1 MIPRLRPTLTHRDYF
16 TQALTFAWPRTNTA
30 DHLDATVTVTQPY
43 GFAQTLTASAERSDG
58 RGEIVL
64 DYPLVDEGRYASR
77 PSKDAEG
84 RAPWGMGVYRFDV
97 ELSSNRKT
105 VATGVVNLDP
115 NSFFGEIGGM
125 RLAQVDSVHQF
136 IECASERPAFIDT
149 TTLTFTIRTLP
160 ERVRT
165 CDVEVDVVRP
175 RKPSPVVEP
184 IRLSLRSKVQR
195 FSFDATGWARGE
207 YWLRVKI
214 LRDENPVGP
223 FLVPPGLHRNTSRR
237 RTTPE
242 SPSHR
247 TRPPVHGRWLVFRVV
262 LRTTAHTGPA
272 GSPVRRPDRGHRST
286 VGRRPGSPRPRVI
299 FIPRRVQTVPCPL
312 PRRPFERG

>member
-84 RAPWGMGVYRFDV
+84 RAPWGLGVYRFEV

-105 VATGVVNLDP
+105 VATGVMNLDP

-125 RLAQVDSVHQF
+125 RLAQVDSRHQF
-136 IECASERPAFIDT
+136 IECAPTRPAFIDT
-149 TTLTFTIRTLP
+149 SELAFTIRTLP
-160 ERVRT
+160 DRVPSS
-165 CDVEVDVVRP
+165 EVQVDIVRARNP
-175 RKPSPVVEP
+175 DPLSEP
-184 IRLSLRSKVQR
+184 IRLSLTGKVQR
-195 FSFDATGWARGE
+195 FTIDASGWARGE
-207 YWLRVKI
+207 YWLRV
-214 LRDENPVGP
+214 RVRRNGESVGP
-223 FLVPPGLHRNTSRR
+223 YLVRQVYVE
-237 RTTPE
+237 TPCI
-242 SPSHR
+242 
-247 TRPPVHGRWLVFRVV
+247 
-262 LRTTAHTGPA
+262 A
-272 GSPVRRPDRGHRST
+272 
-286 VGRRPGSPRPRVI
+286 PRP
-299 FIPRRVQTVPCPL
+299 QNPL
-312 PRRPFERG
+312 RIGHTSQYYGR